1 MLMRWFMPRINLMTV
16 AKVATSVPSKLTY
29 HITLGVLVLGTLLGL
44 TACGELGGAAGSND
58 QAPAGGTEASPASA
72 QTITAE
78 VDLTEYAIQMPV
90 SLAAGPQL
98 FRVTNKDANVHNLEV
113 EGLGIEETF
122 ESNLSPGESQTMR
135 LNLEPGTY
143 QVYCPVSNHREQG
156 MEMQLSVFTP
166 GRASDSEGY

>member
-1 MLMRWFMPRINLMTV
+1 VPWINLITV
-16 AKVATSVPSKLTY
+16 AKVATSAPSKLTCR
-29 HITLGVLVLGTLLGL
+29 ITLGVLVLGTSLGL
-44 TACGELGGAAGSND
+44 TVCGELGGAAGSDD

-78 VDLTEYAIQMPV
+78 VGLTEYAIQMPV

-98 FRVTNKDANVHNLEV
+98 FRVTNKGASVHNLEV

-122 ESNLSPGESQTMR
+122 ESNLSPGETQTMR

-143 QVYCPVSNHREQG
+143 EVYCPVGKHREQG
-156 MEMQLSVFTP
+156 MEMQLSVFTR
-166 GRASDSEGY
+166 GGASDSEGY

>member
-1 MLMRWFMPRINLMTV
+1 MLMRQFMPWINLMTM
-16 AKVATSVPSKLTY
+16 AKVATSAPSKLTC

-44 TACGELGGAAGSND
+44 TACGELGGATGSDD
-58 QAPAGGTEASPASA
+58 QAPAGGTTASPAPA

-78 VDLTEYAIQMPV
+78 VGLTEYAIQMPV

-98 FRVTNKDANVHNLEV
+98 FRVTNNGASVHNLEV

-122 ESNLSPGESQTMR
+122 ESNLSPGETQTMR
-135 LNLEPGTY
+135 LDLEPGTY

-156 MEMQLSVFTP
+156 MEMQLSVLTP
-166 GRASDSEGY
+166 GRASGSEGY

>member
-1 MLMRWFMPRINLMTV
+1 MPWINLMTV
-16 AKVATSVPSKLTY
+16 AKVAISVPSKLTCR
-29 HITLGVLVLGTLLGL
+29 IILGVLVLGTLLGL
-44 TACGELGGAAGSND
+44 TACGALEGAVGSDN
-58 QAPAGGTEASPASA
+58 QAPPDGTEASPASA

-78 VDLTEYAIQMPV
+78 VGLTEYAIQMPV

-98 FRVTNKDANVHNLEV
+98 FRVTNKGAIVHNLEV

-122 ESNLSPGESQTMR
+122 ESNLSPGENQTMR
-135 LNLEPGTY
+135 LNLKPGTY